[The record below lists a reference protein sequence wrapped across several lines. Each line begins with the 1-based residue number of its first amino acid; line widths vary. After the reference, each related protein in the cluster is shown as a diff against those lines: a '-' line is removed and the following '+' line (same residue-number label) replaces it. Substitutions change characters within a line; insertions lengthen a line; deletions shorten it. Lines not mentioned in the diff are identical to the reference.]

1 MLSIDDIYSI
11 VQNLVNKYKQGY
23 LSPGEFNYYFNLS
36 QNQYFNYLIGL
47 IDNYRYGVPIAP
59 VSKMINQTMQDKLS
73 PFFTSYTS
81 SLNTNGTV
89 IKPNG
94 YGSVINV
101 VLPNNVIANPR
112 PQNKI
117 NGFLTDSI
125 NVNNTANPF
134 CVDNGN
140 FFQLYPSTGWP
151 SGTNVTLNY
160 YRLPPDAVWN
170 YVGGSVPPV
179 YSPGSSINPIWNNNE
194 YSEIISR
201 VLSMAGISLSNNQ
214 IISYSKM
221 QSSEG

>member
-23 LSPGEFNYYFNLS
+23 LSPSEFNQYFNLA

-47 IDNYRYGVPIAP
+47 IDNYRFGVPIAP

-81 SLNTNGTV
+81 PLNANGTFV
-89 IKPNG
+89 KPNG

-125 NVNNTANPF
+125 NVNSTVNPF
-134 CVDNGN
+134 CIDNGN
-140 FFQLYPSTGWP
+140 FFQLYPATGWP

-160 YRLPPDAVWN
+160 YRLPPDAVWG
-170 YVGGSVPPV
+170 YSVSSVPPV
-179 YSPGSSINPIWNNNE
+179 YNPGLSTNPIWNNNE

-201 VLSMAGISLSNNQ
+201 VLAMAGISLSNNQ